1 VFFAFPYRPRK
12 KLVGFK
18 ALKDITIPYQ
28 KMGIKQGGHSNFL
41 TEQETLDMNKETLS
55 VALLLLAL
63 TQVKTD
69 CFH

>member
-1 VFFAFPYRPRK
+1 VFFTFPYRPRK
-12 KLVGFK
+12 KVVGFK

-41 TEQETLDMNKETLS
+41 TELETIDMKKVTLS

-63 TQVKTD
+63 TQVKTNY
-69 CFH
+69 FH